1 MSNSFVADTSDGN
14 GMIPQNKTQA
24 VLLLE
29 SMEECLVVLMLRR
42 QLQDDRLTA
51 PDIDLLLDNDD
62 YFDVLEHNKLVR
74 LWGYLNQLK

>member
-1 MSNSFVADTSDGN
+1 
-14 GMIPQNKTQA
+14 MIPQNKTQA

-29 SMEECLVVLMLRR
+29 SMEGCLVVLMLRR